1 MKKEDFDYKLKSL
14 NKNVTSDT
22 NEWNELPEKLKAIS
36 KKVLIKDLI
45 NKFSIFNRAKYF
57 SSRIFHESFR
67 EKILEKRFLKKFTN
81 LFFRNIFNVKS

>member
-22 NEWNELPEKLKAIS
+22 NEWDELSEKLKAIS

-57 SSRIFHESFR
+57 SSRIIHESFLQ
-67 EKILEKRFLKKFTN
+67 EYI
-81 LFFRNIFNVKS
+81 

>member
-22 NEWNELPEKLKAIS
+22 NERNELPEKLKAIS

-57 SSRIFHESFR
+57 SSRIIHESFLQ
-67 EKILEKRFLKKFTN
+67 EYI
-81 LFFRNIFNVKS
+81 

>member
-36 KKVLIKDLI
+36 KK
-45 NKFSIFNRAKYF
+45 Y
-57 SSRIFHESFR
+57 
-67 EKILEKRFLKKFTN
+67 
-81 LFFRNIFNVKS
+81 